1 MFWNKLRNYVE
12 TVDGYLIKKNEAH
25 KVIISDVDIKQKTL
39 WYRKENAPKYDF
51 ANSYLSWG
59 LICQNYYKNNVEV
72 NKDGTPIGYIS
83 LEEHE
88 RIVEEFGN
96 TKSGRNIKLS
106 KTGEEYP
113 TMINNFNV
121 KEVITRVSEKI
132 KQQMGDSYPDDY
144 KLGKPKKA
152 GRPKGSKNNKK

>member
-12 TVDGYLIKKNEAH
+12 TVDGYLIRKDEAKKVIEKKNSLGE
-25 KVIISDVDIKQKTL
+25 KEKTL
-39 WYRKENAPKYDF
+39 WYRKENAPNYD
-51 ANSYLSWG
+51 
-59 LICQNYYKNNVEV
+59 YKGYNLAGWNNFYKTNVPVKE
-72 NKDGTPIGYIS
+72 DGTPIGYIS